1 MTDPGKPE
9 PDTLS
14 GVDTKLVE
22 TLAEIAH
29 KHDLS
34 EVEVEQ
40 GSLKIR
46 VVRQRTISADAPPP
60 RAATFVVQ
68 PAAVPVAEDAVRL
81 PNIETAGAVKS
92 PMVGTAYLRSSPSA
106 PAFVEIGSEVK
117 AGDKIL
123 LIEAMKTFNEIS
135 APHSGI
141 VTAILIED
149 GQPVEY
155 GQPLLVIT

>member
-1 MTDPGKPE
+1 MTDPAKSE
-9 PDTLS
+9 PDVPS

-34 EVEVEQ
+34 EVEVEH
-40 GSLKIR
+40 GSLRIR
-46 VVRQRTISADAPPP
+46 VVRQRPMVGDAVAPTPS
-60 RAATFVVQ
+60 TFVGEQAAAPVAVAVAS
-68 PAAVPVAEDAVRL
+68 PAA
-81 PNIETAGAVKS
+81 ETAGTVKS
-92 PMVGTAYLRSSPSA
+92 PMVGTAYLRPSPTM

-135 APHSGI
+135 APHTGI
-141 VTAILIED
+141 VTAILIKD